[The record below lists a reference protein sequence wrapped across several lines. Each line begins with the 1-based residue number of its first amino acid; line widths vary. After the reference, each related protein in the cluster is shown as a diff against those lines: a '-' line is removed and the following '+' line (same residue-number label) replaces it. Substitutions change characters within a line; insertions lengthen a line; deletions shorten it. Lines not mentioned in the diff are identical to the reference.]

1 MADNMTP
8 EQRRRTM
15 AAVKG
20 KNTGLERRLSSALHQ
35 RGLRF
40 RRNVKGLSGTPDFVF
55 PSAGVVVFVDG
66 DFWHGWRFPQWK
78 GKLGEYWQ
86 AKIERNRARDR
97 RNFQR
102 LRRAGW
108 KVLRIWEHEQK
119 SPEGLERVVLRV
131 AAAVAAGRAARG
143 GPSVPGP
150 LPPRR

>member
-15 AAVKG
+15 QAVKG
-20 KNTGLERRLSSALHQ
+20 KNTGLERRLSSALHR

-86 AKIERNRARDR
+86 AKIDRNRARDR

-102 LRRAGW
+102 LRRSGW
-108 KVLRIWEHEQK
+108 TVLRIWEHEQK
-119 SPEGLERVVLRV
+119 TPEGLERVVLRV
-131 AAAVAAGRAARG
+131 AAAVAAGRAARSG
-143 GPSVPGP
+143 
-150 LPPRR
+150 